1 MTEKIKIRPFNKELK
16 IKPLHAVFVNKGF
29 IYNEDACDYEKY
41 LLELVN
47 DTIYFREKSKFQVFT
62 RPKSESCAECDC
74 NSESYK
80 MDFKLLDSTTRLRAS
95 NELTGGI
102 QKFCEGIIGRCT
114 PKKIGDS
121 QVAIKLY
128 AVLRE
133 YNYIQLKE
141 IHEEEQKSNFG
152 TIKYDLKNYVD
163 MLSTK
168 KNLFLFFPYE
178 FFLGKQFS
186 FRKVEYEIK
195 TALEHDFKESGI
207 YRNKFF
213 SDYDT
218 YISCIY
224 DDNLLIYE
232 FIDDGKLKFI
242 DNAYLFKSKTFQKL
256 YSYL

>member
-1 MTEKIKIRPFNKELK
+1 MTEEIKIRPFNEEFK
-16 IKPLHAVFVNKGF
+16 IKPLHAIFVNKGF
-29 IYNEDACDYEKY
+29 IYNEEACDYEKY

-47 DTIYFREKSKFQVFT
+47 DTIYFREKSKFQVYT
-62 RPKSESCAECDC
+62 RPKSESCSECDC

-95 NELTGGI
+95 NELSGGI
-102 QKFCEGIIGRCT
+102 QKFYEGVIGRCT

-121 QVAIKLY
+121 QVAIRLH

-141 IHEEEQKSNFG
+141 IHEEKQKLNFG

-178 FFLGKQFS
+178 FFLERQFS
-186 FRKVEYEIK
+186 FRRIEYEIK

-207 YRNKFF
+207 YRSKFF
-213 SDYDT
+213 SYYDT

-232 FIDDGKLKFI
+232 FIDGGKLKFI
-242 DNAYLFKSKTFQKL
+242 DNTYLFKSKTFQKL
-256 YSYL
+256 NSYL